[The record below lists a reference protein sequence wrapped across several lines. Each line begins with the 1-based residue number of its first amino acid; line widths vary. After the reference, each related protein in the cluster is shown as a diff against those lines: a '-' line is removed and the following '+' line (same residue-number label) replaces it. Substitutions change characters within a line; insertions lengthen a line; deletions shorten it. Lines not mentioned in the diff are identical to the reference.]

1 MTSATAQGKINLY
14 FQVGPRLKNGYH
26 DVLSLYQAVALT
38 ETVTVT
44 PSSSW
49 SVNTTSD
56 LVDTSGAPTD
66 QSNLVVRAALALAQQ
81 AGIKNPQPMHFEVEK
96 QIPVAGGMAGG
107 SADAAASLVAIN
119 EAWCLGLDFPQLMA
133 VAASLGADVPFALMG
148 GTAIG
153 TGTGVKLS
161 KQPDL
166 DPLHLVLL
174 LNPKPLSTAAVFE
187 RFDALG
193 LGEKI
198 NEDLSLAELVSQ
210 LGHNS
215 LSPAAF
221 SLMPELKELAEK
233 DFGFGKAWLSGSG
246 PTLWYRC
253 ETQSAAEKAA
263 DELRALGH
271 SAISTSTSNMGSR
284 LV

>member
-14 FQVGPRLKNGYH
+14 FQVGPRLENGYH
-26 DVLSLYQAVALT
+26 EVLSLYQAVALT

-96 QIPVAGGMAGG
+96 QIHVAGGMAGG

-133 VAASLGADVPFALMG
+133 VAASLGADVPFALD
-148 GTAIG
+148 
-153 TGTGVKLS
+153 V
-161 KQPDL
+161 QEHD
-166 DPLHLVLL
+166 
-174 LNPKPLSTAAVFE
+174 AAGA
-187 RFDALG
+187 RA
-193 LGEKI
+193 
-198 NEDLSLAELVSQ
+198 
-210 LGHNS
+210 
-215 LSPAAF
+215 
-221 SLMPELKELAEK
+221 
-233 DFGFGKAWLSGSG
+233 
-246 PTLWYRC
+246 
-253 ETQSAAEKAA
+253 QSAAPPGGPAHGVRPA
-263 DELRALGH
+263 V
-271 SAISTSTSNMGSR
+271 AIGLQPARHAQDPRRGST
-284 LV
+284 